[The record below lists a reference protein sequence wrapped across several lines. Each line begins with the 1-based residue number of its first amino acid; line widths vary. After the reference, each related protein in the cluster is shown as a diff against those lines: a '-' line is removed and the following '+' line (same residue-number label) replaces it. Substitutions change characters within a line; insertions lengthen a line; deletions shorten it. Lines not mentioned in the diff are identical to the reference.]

1 MALKARLP
9 TNTPGTNA
17 PMIGRFLF
25 VTAAMFFL
33 PEKPRMLV
41 GSDFPQN
48 RPVAPGIVG
57 GLEVHKRPLSRHE
70 VMKRFVGPVG

>member
-17 PMIGRFLF
+17 PMIGKFLF

-33 PEKPRMLV
+33 PEKPSMAVFRTA
-41 GSDFPQN
+41 SSSTN
-48 RPVAPGIVG
+48 A
-57 GLEVHKRPLSRHE
+57 GLSILLTTTRRARGVEIE
-70 VMKRFVGPVG
+70 E